1 MAFLRV
7 VRKVKVEGKWQF
19 LPVAKQGNK
28 LDWTHLSHRG
38 VPMVSTAGTFYL
50 DYREGGRRIRRAI
63 GDHPRD
69 AKAALASQMSVINL
83 REAGMQVDD
92 APQIQAYRPVS
103 GKSISEV
110 VSNFIAH
117 PPLKL
122 RKRSIAKYRNALTS
136 FAKWTGNTHV
146 SQISRD
152 DLKNFMSHVVNA
164 EGLDHSTAV
173 DKAIIVQAVM
183 SEHGAEIKM
192 KKGDWP
198 RVTAQQP
205 EVYEPDV
212 TEKLFASAN
221 EREFILFQTFL
232 MTGFRDQEVGFL
244 SWNDFNLRTSTLSV
258 SKKVELGFDP
268 KNYQER
274 TIPIP
279 EALIALLQKHK
290 KTQDN
295 EYLVFPT
302 SRHNT
307 QKGCPGGQRD
317 RHMLDT
323 LKKLAYRAGLNC
335 GRCEGT
341 WLNKTTTCAKAP
353 ICCKFGL
360 HKFRHTYATTL
371 LRDGVDL
378 VSLQKLL
385 GHNDMDSTRKYLRAL
400 EPADLLK
407 KINLTT
413 LSTRFYSG
421 ARSQ

>member
-1 MAFLRV
+1 MAFPRV
-7 VRKVKVEGKWQF
+7 VRKVKVEGKWKF
-19 LPVAKQGNK
+19 LPIAKQGNK

-38 VPMVSTAGTFYL
+38 VPMVSTTGTFYL
-50 DYREGGRRIRRAI
+50 DYREGGQRIRRAI
-63 GDHPRD
+63 GNHPRD
-69 AKAALASQMSVINL
+69 AKAALASQVSVLNL

-92 APQIQAYRPVS
+92 APQIQAYRQVS
-103 GKSISEV
+103 GKNITEV

-136 FAKWTGNTHV
+136 FAKWTRNTHV

-152 DLKNFMSHVVNA
+152 DLKNFMSHIVNT

-198 RVTAQQP
+198 KVTARQP
-205 EVYEPDV
+205 EIYESHV
-212 TEKLFASAN
+212 TEMLFASAN
-221 EREFILFQTFL
+221 EREFTLFQTFL

-244 SWNDFNLRTSTLSV
+244 SWDDFNARTSTLSV

-279 EALIALLQKHK
+279 KVLVTLLQEHK

-323 LKKLAYRAGLNC
+323 LKKLAFRASLNC

-341 WLNKTTTCAKAP
+341 WLTKTVTCAKAP
-353 ICCKFGL
+353 ICNKFGL

-407 KINLTT
+407 KINSTT

-421 ARSQ
+421 RRS